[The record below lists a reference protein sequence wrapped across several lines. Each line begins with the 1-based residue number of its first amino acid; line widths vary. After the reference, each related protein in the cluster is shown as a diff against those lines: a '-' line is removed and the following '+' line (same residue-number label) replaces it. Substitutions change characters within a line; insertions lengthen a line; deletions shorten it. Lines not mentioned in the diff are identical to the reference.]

1 MEKETIS
8 LDKFK
13 QQVQCLYEEN
23 VDNRTLINFI
33 YDAHNLNLTD
43 FEFDY
48 VTEKETKA
56 EDASGYWTEFIFKRK
71 SDNKYFSID
80 CYDCEEIDGDLCEV
94 EMKIKMIYTWEY

>member
-1 MEKETIS
+1 MEKERIS

-13 QQVQCLYEEN
+13 QQVQCLYEED

-33 YDAHNLNLTD
+33 YEAHNLNLTD

-71 SDNKYFSID
+71 SDSKYFSVD

-94 EMKIKMIYTWEY
+94 EMKIKMIYTWE